1 MKEAIDN
8 FVKILVKGDFLLVL
22 FVVMVILV
30 IIFLIYLA
38 KLLFSGKYNDEDID
52 LSNDID
58 EFIENTKEL
67 PSLKIEEEPV
77 QEAKEVIKEE
87 PTPRKVVQ
95 MPIVFDEE
103 KQEEISE
110 DTLKSEINNFENEQE
125 EVAIISA
132 EELDARIKQMQATGE
147 MDEHEREIERYEAEQ
162 EDKAVISY
170 DELIKRASTGVVNYE
185 TEKDLGG
192 IRISKVDFDKA
203 KTVTLDNRYAK
214 EEAFLEAL
222 KEFRRAL

>member
-8 FVKILVKGDFLLVL
+8 FVNILVKGDFLLVL
-22 FVVMVILV
+22 FVVMIILIVIFMV
-30 IIFLIYLA
+30 YLA
-38 KLLFSGKYNDEDID
+38 KLMLSGNYKEEEED
-52 LSNDID
+52 LSKN
-58 EFIENTKEL
+58 IESFLNNTDA
-67 PSLKIEEEPV
+67 EEPV
-77 QEAKEVIKEE
+77 LVEEPVHVEQIKADFKEE
-87 PTPRKVVQ
+87 PA
-95 MPIVFDEE
+95 IH
-103 KQEEISE
+103 EEIS
-110 DTLKSEINNFENEQE
+110 SFENEQE

-132 EELDARIKQMQATGE
+132 EELDARIKQMEISGE

-185 TEKDLGG
+185 SEKDLGG
-192 IRISKVDFDKA
+192 VRISKVDFDNA
-203 KTVTLDNRYAK
+203 KTVTFDNRYAK